1 MLKLSQNRIA
11 PEELSGLMRSSQEG
25 DSSSYRKLLEE
36 TSEILRKTLAVKIY
50 DPNDRE
56 DVLQEILI
64 AIHLSKHTFLPDKSF
79 LPWVSTIAKY
89 KIVDY
94 IRKKERMKKREI
106 IRSNEYLPEKE
117 YFDSEENIK
126 ERIEEI
132 LDKLSE
138 KQRLIIRLLKLERM
152 SVAETAKVMSMSQ
165 SAVKTAAHRIY
176 KIIRIRPGGK
186 L

>member
-1 MLKLSQNRIA
+1 MKLSQNRIA
-11 PEELSGLMRSSQEG
+11 PEELSGLMRSSQKG

-36 TSEILRKTLAVKIY
+36 TSEILRKALSIKIY

-79 LPWVSTIAKY
+79 LPWLSAIAKY

-117 YFDSEENIK
+117 YFDSEEDIK
-126 ERIEEI
+126 EYIEEI

-176 KIIRIRPGGK
+176 KIIRIQPGGR